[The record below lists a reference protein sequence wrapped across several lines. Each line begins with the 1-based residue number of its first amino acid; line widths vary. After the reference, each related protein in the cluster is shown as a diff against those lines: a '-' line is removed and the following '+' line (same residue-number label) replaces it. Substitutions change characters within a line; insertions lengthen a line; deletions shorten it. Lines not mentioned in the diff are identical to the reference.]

1 MDKSAK
7 AYVTCALW
15 SSNDESTP
23 QGGEPL
29 DANYTAA
36 DIAPE
41 TLETMLADCARFQ
54 AENAEDIAIEPERAG
69 HDFWL
74 TRNGH
79 GSGFFDGDWPNDV
92 GDRLTAAAHRFHEFV
107 LFIGDDGLIHGC
119 RG

>member
-29 DANYTAA
+29 DANFTAD
-36 DIAPE
+36 DIALE
-41 TLETMLADCARFQ
+41 TLEQMKSDCARFQ
-54 AENAEDIAIEPERAG
+54 AENTEDIASDLERAG
-69 HDFWL
+69 HDYWL
-74 TRNGH
+74 TRCSH
-79 GSGFFDGDWPNDV
+79 GSGFFDGDWADDV
-92 GDRLTAAAHRFHEFV
+92 GARLTAAAHRYGEFTLYV
-107 LFIGDDGLIHGC
+107 GDDGRIHGC

>member
-1 MDKSAK
+1 MGKFTE

-29 DANYTAA
+29 DANFTVA

-41 TLETMLADCARFQ
+41 TLERMTADCAAFQ
-54 AENAEDIAIEPERAG
+54 AENAEDIASDVERAG

-74 TRNGH
+74 TRSGH
-79 GSGFFDGDWPNDV
+79 GSGYWDGDWPEPAAN
-92 GDRLTAAAHRFHEFV
+92 RLTDAAHRFGELV
-107 LFIGDDGLIHGC
+107 LFVGDDGRIHGC